1 MANEGAEA
9 MIQGDNVA
17 RTKIEIEVESHV
29 LGSKVKL
36 SDGTE
41 GNVFTRTPR
50 NKDLQF
56 VYSCHICGV
65 PTLCGERMLQ
75 IHIAGR
81 RHQARLS
88 VPKID
93 AEQYRASLVMKPKQ
107 NPASSAGDGM
117 AASGTSDPQGLES
130 KSVAQLQSVLD
141 GYRAG
146 PLVGLEYIVELKH
159 QGPGEGVSYNCLL
172 CDTRGNNESGITTHL
187 IMPDHR
193 LKFLEKHYA
202 TVMKVIAP
210 YRSAPGADAKD
221 SVFCRVVQTICE
233 AIEDHH
239 GRMAPSVY
247 DADDF
252 GRNRAKYIQSV
263 KFGKH
268 CDEQTGPK
276 FVELIDKKV
285 LQDLKATTADGASGG
300 GGGGGGTA
308 GQRKYRNR
316 NERRGSLDSISSLS
330 SANSVMSISSSGDND
345 DESRLRKKSPL
356 NRAATQRSQAKPPAS
371 IPTPKELAQQA
382 AHIAHERYKWEK
394 FRCTVDLMKAPLL
407 QQLKE
412 YEKNPEKHPLYSEEW
427 KKFWNRRY
435 KELQAEKKDPS
446 KHNFKPEWIEYWT
459 KRMKELHDEEV
470 ERKKLEIRTKMNLP
484 AEEEERTDELREQ
497 YTLRVPPSRPKERK
511 VTLGGSLDSDSD
523 ADDYKGGQPLPS
535 SRGRKRASSPMKLER
550 SAHPWSESGKRAA
563 ISHSHRSRSPY
574 SEDIAAHRLSRMA
587 PTAVK
592 RPLPA
597 QTPPERVDYD
607 EWAKNY
613 YGPNKKV
620 FVRTDFDDT
629 STPPTFIAVCRLLTA
644 FEEYLGS
651 LGPKVIDLLAKG
663 LALEKVKA
671 NSADD
676 LLLNDDNSMFLET
689 VKEKLKGHLMAG
701 TIDPPKIASI
711 KRVVQNIASLLHE
724 VSKREPAPKPA
735 EEEVSRDSLAV
746 SEISGVATPAAPT
759 GSASGPDKV
768 TIAAQLA
775 KALVAQ
781 GKSDFST
788 EELEQLINV
797 YQAMVEMSRER
808 KTIITTKVYLA
819 ACSSSAGAPS
829 ARPGAA
835 ASKEVAASTGGSGA
849 GSTSSSMMFDR
860 NRSDPPMT
868 TYANRR
874 LQEMERKMTPEPNS
888 KFRSAAMLEN
898 LSDSDLQ
905 TLLQTFKDLA
915 TDEQMHLIA
924 YLRKLER
931 TEPERVEKLRRY
943 VDFETFNGPRGR
955 GGGGGGAAARRGPEF
970 DPDLSDDDDDDD
982 PDSFHDREDDAV
994 GYDPFRA
1001 NNDRGKSPAA
1011 NRRNAAR
1018 QDRSP
1023 QGSIQ
1028 HGHSSGKQ
1036 VQQRNSDSATGVDQ
1050 NKKKILVDSDD
1061 EDDYSYDDIL
1071 RAASKN
1077 VTSQPPAKDVDG
1089 TESNSNHSQR
1099 PNAGGAGGAGA
1110 GVGAISN
1117 SSNTIPIPSL
1127 ADTSNLVANLME
1139 SLQKSFSDAKN
1150 NAGSQDYSN
1159 PIMTIGS
1166 LGGGKGLDG
1175 GHTDGVVGGGGA
1187 LGTIPAIN
1195 SFGSNING
1203 AGAGPGGPFFQRQQQ
1218 QLHPQGQVRPMMQQQ
1233 PMSGAFGQQPQ
1244 MQQPF
1249 GGPQQQQQ
1257 QQQFMYQGQ
1266 PFGGNMNGQQQ
1277 QQQAAQYGYGNYGGY
1292 Y

>member
-1 MANEGAEA
+1 
-9 MIQGDNVA
+9 
-17 RTKIEIEVESHV
+17 
-29 LGSKVKL
+29 
-36 SDGTE
+36 
-41 GNVFTRTPR
+41 
-50 NKDLQF
+50 
-56 VYSCHICGV
+56 
-65 PTLCGERMLQ
+65 MLQ

-88 VPKID
+88 VSSLD

-107 NPASSAGDGM
+107 NQASSAGDGM
-117 AASGTSDPQGLES
+117 GASGASDSQGMDVKPE
-130 KSVAQLQSVLD
+130 AQLQSVLD

-159 QGPGEGVSYNCLL
+159 QGPGEAVSYNCLL

-187 IMPDHR
+187 IMPEHR
-193 LKFLEKHYA
+193 LKFLERHYA

-239 GRMAPSVY
+239 GRMVPSVY

-252 GRNRAKYIQSV
+252 GRNRAKYIQGV

-285 LQDLKATTADGASGG
+285 LQDLKATTAGGAGG
-300 GGGGGGTA
+300 GGGGG

-330 SANSVMSISSSGDND
+330 SANSVMSISSSGDDD

-356 NRAATQRSQAKPPAS
+356 NRGTSQRVQSKLPPS
-371 IPTPKELAQQA
+371 IPTPKELSQQA

-394 FRCTVDLMKAPLL
+394 FRCTVELMKAPLL
-407 QQLKE
+407 QLLKE

-497 YTLRVPPSRPKERK
+497 YTLRVPPNRPKERK
-511 VTLGGSLDSDSD
+511 GTLGGQLGSDSEGE
-523 ADDYKGGQPLPS
+523 YKGGQPLVN
-535 SRGRKRASSPMKLER
+535 SRSRKRPSPPMKIER
-550 SAHPWSESGKRAA
+550 SAHPWSSESSKRPAL
-563 ISHSHRSRSPY
+563 SHSHRSRSPY
-574 SEDIAAHRLSRMA
+574 SEDIAAHRLSRLA
-587 PTAVK
+587 PPGAK
-592 RPLPA
+592 RPPPV

-620 FVRTDFDDT
+620 FVRTDFED
-629 STPPTFIAVCRLLTA
+629 SSAPPTFIAVCRLLTA

-676 LLLNDDNSMFLET
+676 LLLNEDNSMFLET

-711 KRVVQNIASLLHE
+711 KRAVQNIASLLHE
-724 VSKREPAPKPA
+724 ASKREPAPKPA
-735 EEEVSRDSLAV
+735 EEEVSRDSLAI
-746 SEISGVATPAAPT
+746 SEISGVATPAAPST
-759 GSASGPDKV
+759 SAGGPDKV

-781 GKSDFST
+781 GKTDFST

-808 KTIITTKVYLA
+808 KMIITTKVYLA
-819 ACSSSAGAPS
+819 ACSSSAGLS
-829 ARPGAA
+829 NARTAA
-835 ASKEVAASTGGSGA
+835 AVSKEVAASTTGSGT
-849 GSTSSSMMFDR
+849 GPLSSMMFDR

-874 LQEMERKMTPEPNS
+874 LQEMDRKMTPEPNS
-888 KFRSAAMLEN
+888 LFRSSGMLEN

-915 TDEQMHLIA
+915 TDEQMHLIT

-943 VDFETFNGPRGR
+943 VDFETINGPRGR
-955 GGGGGGAAARRGPEF
+955 GGGGGGAGAGRRGGQF

-982 PDSFHDREDDAV
+982 RDSLRDRDDDAV

-1001 NNDRGKSPAA
+1001 NNDRGRSPAVNA
-1011 NRRNAAR
+1011 RNAAR
-1018 QDRSP
+1018 KDRSP
-1023 QGSIQ
+1023 KGILQQGQ
-1028 HGHSSGKQ
+1028 SSGKQ
-1036 VQQRNSDSATGVDQ
+1036 QQLRNNDPAVGVDQ
-1050 NKKKILVDSDD
+1050 SKKKILVDSDD

-1089 TESNSNHSQR
+1089 ESNSNHSQR
-1099 PNAGGAGGAGA
+1099 ANAAGAGA
-1110 GVGAISN
+1110 GAGGGGSVSN
-1117 SSNTIPIPSL
+1117 SSNTVPIPSL

-1150 NAGSQDYSN
+1150 NAGTQDYSN

-1166 LGGGKGLDG
+1166 LGGGNGLDG
-1175 GHTDGVVGGGGA
+1175 AGHGGEGGGGGGA
-1187 LGTIPAIN
+1187 VGTIPAMN
-1195 SFGSNING
+1195 AFGSNMNG
-1203 AGAGPGGPFFQRQQQ
+1203 AGAGPRGPFFQRQQQ
-1218 QLHPQGQVRPMMQQQ
+1218 QMHPQGPVRPMMQQQ
-1233 PMSGAFGQQPQ
+1233 QPMGGAFGQQAQ
-1244 MQQPF
+1244 MQQAF
-1249 GGPQQQQQ
+1249 GG
-1257 QQQFMYQGQ
+1257 QQQFMYPGQ
-1266 PFGGNMNGQQQ
+1266 QFGANMNGQQQQQQ

>member
-1 MANEGAEA
+1 MANEAAEG
-9 MIQGDNVA
+9 MVQGDNVA
-17 RTKIEIEVESHV
+17 RSKIEIEVESHV
-29 LGSKVKL
+29 LGAKVKL

-41 GNVFTRTPR
+41 GNVFTRTAR

-88 VPKID
+88 VSSLD

-117 AASGTSDPQGLES
+117 GALGTNDPQGMEG
-130 KSVAQLQSVLD
+130 KPVAQLQSVLD

-187 IMPDHR
+187 ILPEHR

-252 GRNRAKYIQSV
+252 GRNRAKYVQGV

-285 LQDLKATTADGASGG
+285 LQDLKATTAGGSGG
-300 GGGGGGTA
+300 SG

-356 NRAATQRSQAKPPAS
+356 SRTAAQRALSKPPPS
-371 IPTPKELAQQA
+371 IPTPKELSQQA

-394 FRCTVDLMKAPLL
+394 FRCTVELMKAPLV

-511 VTLGGSLDSDSD
+511 VVTPGGNLDSDSD
-523 ADDYKGGQPLPS
+523 DDYNGGQPLVN
-535 SRGRKRASSPMKLER
+535 SRSRKRSSPPPMKIER
-550 SAHPWSESGKRAA
+550 SAHPWSESSKRPAL
-563 ISHSHRSRSPY
+563 SHSHRSRSPY
-574 SEDIAAHRLSRMA
+574 SEDIAAHRLSRL
-587 PTAVK
+587 PPQGVK
-592 RPLPA
+592 RPPPV

-620 FVRTDFDDT
+620 FVRTEFDDS
-629 STPPTFIAVCRLLTA
+629 STPPTFITVCRLLTA

-676 LLLNDDNSMFLET
+676 LLLNEDNSMFLET

-711 KRVVQNIASLLHE
+711 KRAVQNIASLLHE
-724 VSKREPAPKPA
+724 ASKREPAPKPA

-746 SEISGVATPAAPT
+746 SEISGVATPAAPST
-759 GSASGPDKV
+759 SAVVPDKV

-797 YQAMVEMSRER
+797 YQTMVEMSRER
-808 KTIITTKVYLA
+808 KMIITTKVYLA
-819 ACSSSAGAPS
+819 ACSSSAGPPNT
-829 ARPGAA
+829 RTAA
-835 ASKEVAASTGGSGA
+835 TVSKEVAASTAGSGSGPPA
-849 GSTSSSMMFDR
+849 ASMMFDR

-888 KFRSAAMLEN
+888 KFRSSAMLEN

-915 TDEQMHLIA
+915 TDEQMHLIT

-931 TEPERVEKLRRY
+931 TEPDRVEKLRRY

-955 GGGGGGAAARRGPEF
+955 GGGGGGTAGRRGPQF
-970 DPDLSDDDDDDD
+970 DHDLSDDDEDDDNQ
-982 PDSFHDREDDAV
+982 DSFRDLDDDAV

-1001 NNDRGKSPAA
+1001 NNDRGRSPAVNPL
-1011 NRRNAAR
+1011 NRKATHL
-1018 QDRSP
+1018 DPSP
-1023 QGSIQ
+1023 QGINQ
-1028 HGHSSGKQ
+1028 HAQSSSKQ
-1036 VQQRNSDSATGVDQ
+1036 QLQRNNDPAGGVDQ

-1077 VTSQPPAKDVDG
+1077 VTSQPPAKDADG
-1089 TESNSNHSQR
+1089 ESNSNHSQR
-1099 PNAGGAGGAGA
+1099 ANAVGAGA
-1110 GVGAISN
+1110 GGGSISN
-1117 SSNTIPIPSL
+1117 SSNTVPIPSL

-1150 NAGSQDYSN
+1150 NSGSQDYSN

-1166 LGGGKGLDG
+1166 LGGGNALDG
-1175 GHTDGVVGGGGA
+1175 AGHSEGRGGGA
-1187 LGTIPAIN
+1187 VGTIPAMS
-1195 SFGSNING
+1195 SFGSNMNG

-1218 QLHPQGQVRPMMQQQ
+1218 QQQQQMHPQGQVRPMMQQQ
-1233 PMSGAFGQQPQ
+1233 PMGGGTFGQQAQ
-1244 MQQPF
+1244 MQQAF
-1249 GGPQQQQQ
+1249 GG
-1257 QQQFMYQGQ
+1257 QQQFMYPGQ
-1266 PFGGNMNGQQQ
+1266 QFGGNMNGQQQ
-1277 QQQAAQYGYGNYGGY
+1277 QQQQAAQFGYGNYGGY

>member
-1 MANEGAEA
+1 MANEAAEG
-9 MIQGDNVA
+9 MVQGDNVA
-17 RTKIEIEVESHV
+17 RSKIEIEVESHV
-29 LGSKVKL
+29 LGAKVKL

-41 GNVFTRTPR
+41 GNVFTRTSR

-88 VPKID
+88 VSTLD

-107 NPASSAGDGM
+107 NPASLAGEGM
-117 AASGTSDPQGLES
+117 AGLGANDSQEA
-130 KSVAQLQSVLD
+130 KPVAQLQSVLD

-187 IMPDHR
+187 IMPEHR

-252 GRNRAKYIQSV
+252 GRNRAKYIQGV

-285 LQDLKATTADGASGG
+285 LQDLKATTAGGAGG
-300 GGGGGGTA
+300 G

-316 NERRGSLDSISSLS
+316 QERRGSLDSISSLS

-356 NRAATQRSQAKPPAS
+356 NRGASQRGLSKPPPS
-371 IPTPKELAQQA
+371 IPTPKELSQQA

-394 FRCTVDLMKAPLL
+394 FRCTVELMKAPLL

-497 YTLRVPPSRPKERK
+497 YTLRVPPNRPKERK
-511 VTLGGSLDSDSD
+511 MSLGGKLESDSED
-523 ADDYKGGQPLPS
+523 EYKAGQPLVN
-535 SRGRKRASSPMKLER
+535 SRSRKRSSPPMKIER
-550 SAHPWSESGKRAA
+550 SAHPWSSESSKRQAL
-563 ISHSHRSRSPY
+563 SHSHRSRSPY
-574 SEDIAAHRLSRMA
+574 SEDIAAHRLSRLA
-587 PTAVK
+587 PSGVK
-592 RPLPA
+592 RPPPA

-620 FVRTDFDDT
+620 FVRTDFDDA
-629 STPPTFIAVCRLLTA
+629 SSPPTFIAVCRLLTA

-676 LLLNDDNSMFLET
+676 LLLNEDNSMFLET

-711 KRVVQNIASLLHE
+711 KRAVQNIASLLHE
-724 VSKREPAPKPA
+724 ASKREAAPKPA

-759 GSASGPDKV
+759 TSASGPDKV

-781 GKSDFST
+781 GKTDFST

-808 KTIITTKVYLA
+808 KMIITTKAYLA
-819 ACSSSAGAPS
+819 ACSSSAGPS
-829 ARPGAA
+829 NARTAA
-835 ASKEVAASTGGSGA
+835 AVSKEVTATTASSGI
-849 GSTSSSMMFDR
+849 GVPSSMMFDR

-874 LQEMERKMTPEPNS
+874 LQEMERKMTPEPIIAG
-888 KFRSAAMLEN
+888 KFRSSAMLEN

-915 TDEQMHLIA
+915 TDEQMHLIT

-931 TEPERVEKLRRY
+931 TEPDRVEKLRRY
-943 VDFETFNGPRGR
+943 VDFETLSGPQGR
-955 GGGGGGAAARRGPEF
+955 GGGAGAGGRRGGQF
-970 DPDLSDDDDDDD
+970 DQDLSDDDDDDD
-982 PDSFHDREDDAV
+982 QDSFRDRDDDAV

-1001 NNDRGKSPAA
+1001 NNDRQSPAV
-1011 NRRNAAR
+1011 NPRNVAR

-1023 QGSIQ
+1023 QGIIQ
-1028 HGHSSGKQ
+1028 QGHSSGKQ
-1036 VQQRNSDSATGVDQ
+1036 QQQRNNDPAVGVDQ

-1089 TESNSNHSQR
+1089 ESNSNHSQR
-1099 PNAGGAGGAGA
+1099 ANAAGAGGG
-1110 GVGAISN
+1110 GGSVN
-1117 SSNTIPIPSL
+1117 NNSNTVPIPSL

-1166 LGGGKGLDG
+1166 LGGGNGLDG
-1175 GHTDGVVGGGGA
+1175 AGHGEGGA
-1187 LGTIPAIN
+1187 GGAVGSIPAMN
-1195 SFGSNING
+1195 AFGSNMNG

-1218 QLHPQGQVRPMMQQQ
+1218 QMHPQGPVRPMMQQQ
-1233 PMSGAFGQQPQ
+1233 PMGGAFGQQAQ
-1244 MQQPF
+1244 MQQAF
-1249 GGPQQQQQ
+1249 GG

-1266 PFGGNMNGQQQ
+1266 QFGGNMNGQQQ
-1277 QQQAAQYGYGNYGGY
+1277 QQQQAAQFGYGNYGGY